1 MRRCCFLSMDSLDG
15 YVADDDLAIGPLAEL
30 GWDVETL
37 SWRERN
43 VDWDMFD
50 AVVIRT
56 TWDYQRDPAAFL
68 QVLRQIESSDA
79 RLENPLEIVRWNL
92 DKAYLRGLESDGVAI
107 VPTLWER
114 NYDPASFE
122 SWLAE
127 LEVDELIIKPRISA
141 TAEFT
146 FRLKAYDPSLE
157 NVFAERPFLV
167 QPFIPSVADEG
178 EYSLF
183 YFAGEFSHAIAKT
196 PAFGDFR
203 VQEEHGGLITAMTPD
218 DAMLGTGRFISDMIS
233 PTPLYSRVDLI
244 RGQSGDL
251 LLMELELIEPALY
264 LRMDPR
270 APKRFAAA
278 FDRMMSHS
286 A

>member
-1 MRRCCFLSMDSLDG
+1 MDSLDG

-30 GWDVETL
+30 GWEVETL
-37 SWRERN
+37 SWREPL
-43 VDWDMFD
+43 VDWDIFD

-56 TWDYQRDPAAFL
+56 TWDYQHDPGQFL
-68 QVLRQIESSDA
+68 NVLRQIEASDA

-92 DKAYLRGLESDGVAI
+92 DKSYLRGLERDGVAI

-114 NYDPASFE
+114 NYDAASFE
-122 SWLAE
+122 QWHTVLGSE
-127 LEVDELIIKPRISA
+127 ELIIKPSVSA

-146 FRLKAYDPSLE
+146 YKLKAFDPSLKSIF
-157 NVFAERPFLV
+157 VQRPFLV
-167 QPFIPSVADEG
+167 QPFIASVADEG

-196 PAFGDFR
+196 PALGDFR
-203 VQEEHGGLITAMTPD
+203 VQEEHGGVITALTPD
-218 DAMLGTGRFISDMIS
+218 EALLITGRFISDMIS
-233 PTPLYSRVDLI
+233 PTPLYARVDLV
-244 RGQSGDL
+244 RGPVGEL

-264 LRMDPR
+264 LRMDPG
-270 APKRFAAA
+270 ASKRFAAA

-286 A
+286 G

>member
-1 MRRCCFLSMDSLDG
+1 MDSLDG

-30 GWDVETL
+30 GWEVQTL
-37 SWRERN
+37 SWREPN
-43 VDWDMFD
+43 VDWDTFD

-56 TWDYQRDPAAFL
+56 TWDYQRDPAEFL

-92 DKAYLRGLESDGVAI
+92 DKSYLRSLESDGVAI
-107 VPTLWER
+107 VPTLWDR
-114 NYDPASFE
+114 SYNGADFG

-127 LEVDELIIKPRISA
+127 LETDELIIKPSVSA

-146 FRLKAYDPSLE
+146 YRLKAYDPSLE
-157 NVFAERPFLV
+157 AVFAERAFLV
-167 QPFIPSVADEG
+167 QPFIASVADEG

-196 PAFGDFR
+196 PSAGDFR
-203 VQEEHGGLITAMTPD
+203 VQEEHGGIITSMTPD
-218 DAMLGTGRFISDMIS
+218 RSMLETGRFISDMIS
-233 PTPLYSRVDLI
+233 PTPLYARVDLV
-244 RGQSGDL
+244 RGPSGEL

-264 LRMDPR
+264 LRMDPG

-278 FDRMMSHS
+278 LDRMRSHS
-286 A
+286 G